1 MGEVY
6 VEVTGEVANSMR
18 ALPGS
23 DQRGIQVVH
32 IESVGQEQVGLLE
45 RVGKELGTVQ
55 MFRLVE
61 LGPLVQQMVMRVR
74 MMVS

>member
-1 MGEVY
+1 MI
-6 VEVTGEVANSMR
+6 
-18 ALPGS
+18 
-23 DQRGIQVVH
+23 QRGIQVVH
-32 IESVGQEQVGLLE
+32 IESVGQEQVGLRE